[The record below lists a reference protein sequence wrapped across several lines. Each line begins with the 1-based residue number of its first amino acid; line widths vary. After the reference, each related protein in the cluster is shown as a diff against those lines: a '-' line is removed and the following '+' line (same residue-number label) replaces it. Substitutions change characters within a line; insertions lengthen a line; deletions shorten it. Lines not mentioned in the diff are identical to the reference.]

1 MGVFRR
7 DPLSTL
13 FTLRIALH
21 CFFHHAYPSSLLCL
35 SNSVLLGD
43 CLPSHRIDTAA
54 ALLWCSTHWPGPSA
68 PPESGLWVGHFT
80 KRYLIPLLLKAAD
93 GLSYLNAQIDWDHV
107 RTTLRMVITTAVA
120 AVITLFTVIIPAA
133 YLWIERNFIDVPVA
147 SERPAPCKSTQPAAR
162 GFAPVQR
169 RRHGRLIAC

>member
-1 MGVFRR
+1 MAPVFIHIAFFTMQTLHLLALLEQ
-7 DPLSTL
+7 LST
-13 FTLRIALH
+13 ALATAWA
-21 CFFHHAYPSSLLCL
+21 FASEL
-35 SNSVLLGD
+35 
-43 CLPSHRIDTAA
+43 ITAA
-54 ALLWCSTHWPGPSA
+54 ALLWCLNTLASLIRLTY
-68 PPESGLWVGHFT
+68 ESGLWVGHFT

-93 GLSYLNAQIDWDHV
+93 GISYLNAQIDWDHV
-107 RTTLRMVITTAVA
+107 RNTLRMVITTAVA